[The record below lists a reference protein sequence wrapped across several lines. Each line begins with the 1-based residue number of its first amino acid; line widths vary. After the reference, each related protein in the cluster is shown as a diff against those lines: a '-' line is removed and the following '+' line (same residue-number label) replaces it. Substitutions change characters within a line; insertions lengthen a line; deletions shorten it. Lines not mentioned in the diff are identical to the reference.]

1 VRTEKYAIVAIKVTA
16 NTKSY
21 LELHWSCGSYMMDID
36 GIIRGI
42 SIWALPVLF
51 AIILHEVAHGWV
63 ADKLGDDTARWMGRL
78 TLNPIKHIDPI
89 GTILI
94 PIALLV
100 VGSPFLFGYAKP
112 VPINFRK
119 LRRPKQDMVWVALA
133 GPATNLLLALV
144 SALLLMLVVSLPAS
158 ANWMAQPLSMMCQAS
173 IIINMVLCIF
183 NLLPLPPLDG
193 GRVAVGLLPGPAA
206 YQLSRLEPFGFLIVI
221 LLLVSGILQNVIG
234 PLIMGSAMFLI
245 GLSIPH

>member
-1 VRTEKYAIVAIKVTA
+1 
-16 NTKSY
+16 
-21 LELHWSCGSYMMDID
+21 MMDID

-94 PIALLV
+94 PVVLLV

-144 SALLLMLVVSLPAS
+144 STLLLMLVVSLPVA
-158 ANWMAQPLSMMCQAS
+158 ANWVAQPLSMMCQAS